1 VQLPLN
7 GVNSDAATVTV
18 EAGSRDAQ
26 GNVLYTGNINTSG
39 SGVVGSTVKL
49 DATGDING
57 VVFARN
63 NADINASLN
72 ANVTVLSEGTA
83 SVNAG
88 GNLSGIIISVGNLS
102 ASSGGSI
109 DASLLSQNISPGVQ
123 TSGQKGFTQGTAAN
137 AASTGL
143 ANDQTT
149 KAAESSDENPNDQN
163 KKGKPIALARK
174 VSRVTVI
181 LPPKKV
187 SETQTAAPG
196 T

>member
-1 VQLPLN
+1 
-7 GVNSDAATVTV
+7 
-18 EAGSRDAQ
+18 
-26 GNVLYTGNINTSG
+26 
-39 SGVVGSTVKL
+39 VKL

-72 ANVTVLSEGTA
+72 ANVTVLAEGTA

-88 GNLSGIIISVGNLS
+88 GNLSGTIIAVGNLT
-102 ASSGGSI
+102 ASGGSI

-123 TSGQKGFTQGTAAN
+123 TSGQKGFTQGTVAN
-137 AASTGL
+137 SASQGL
-143 ANDQTT
+143 ANDQST
-149 KAAESSDENPNDQN
+149 KTAASPDENPDDQN

-181 LPPKKV
+181 LPPKTV
-187 SETQTAAPG
+187 SETQTPAPG